1 VIERLP
7 RRASDPK
14 SGRVAGTRGDLLNA
28 AERLFLEHG
37 YDGVSVRAINAAA
50 GLNPG
55 AVHYHFGSKEGVVAA
70 LLEDRLSNH
79 TKGLRR
85 AFDTLERDTQVD
97 LEAVVALA
105 VDPMLSLADG
115 TVNERLWAQLL
126 AMMILRSYDVPFV
139 SDAFSLDRWAG
150 MVSRALPEV
159 PTDVVRRR
167 WGYAVT
173 LLLQLSGQPHDERE
187 EQARG
192 DRDELLAFLVGG
204 LRG

>member
-1 VIERLP
+1 M
-7 RRASDPK
+7 
-14 SGRVAGTRGDLLNA
+14 AGTRGDLLDA

-70 LLEDRLSNH
+70 LLEDRLSSH
-79 TKGLRR
+79 TNALGA
-85 AFDTLERDTQVD
+85 AFDALEQAPEVR

-105 VDPMLSLADG
+105 VDPMLALADG
-115 TVNERLWAQLL
+115 TGNERLWAQLL
-126 AMMILRSYDVPFV
+126 AMILRGYDVPFI

-150 MVSRALPEV
+150 MVSRALPDDPPEA
-159 PTDVVRRR
+159 VRRR

-173 LLLQLSGQPHDERE
+173 LLLQLTGRPHGEQQ
-187 EQARG
+187 EQAKG
-192 DRDELLAFLVGG
+192 DRDELVAFLVGG

>member
-1 VIERLP
+1 VIEKLP

-14 SGRVAGTRGDLLNA
+14 SVRVAATRGDLLGA

-55 AVHYHFGSKEGVVAA
+55 AAHYHFGSKEGVVAA
-70 LLEDRLSNH
+70 LLEDRLSSH
-79 TKGLRR
+79 TNAVR
-85 AFDTLERDTQVD
+85 AAFEALERGPEVD
-97 LEAVVALA
+97 LEEVVALA
-105 VDPMLSLADG
+105 VDPMRALADG
-115 TVNERLWAQLL
+115 TRNERLWAQLL
-126 AMMILRSYDVPFV
+126 AMMILRGYDVPFI
-139 SDAFSLDRWAG
+139 SDAFSLDRWAV
-150 MVSRALPEV
+150 MVSRALPDV

-173 LLLQLSGQPHDERE
+173 LLLQLTGRPHDERQE
-187 EQARG
+187 HTTD